1 MTQTKKERLTQMK
14 AYATAFIQGV
24 RTMDQRRHILEPL
37 VRDKEIKDALRI
49 KFEGTDGVR
58 AYNNLAPWLAQDLIG
73 DLARLFLDKK
83 EKAASFVNIYR
94 KASEPKM
101 YAALRKQF
109 SCLFDESSS
118 IPIAGLTEEQC
129 ASARSI
135 LRKKDRED
143 LVKSFEKG
151 WNSVSAA
158 KTDIERDSIAEKFK
172 KFRDKYHAHLE
183 MTPLGTDPR
192 PFDLS
197 ELNLIY
203 NDILTFADRYM
214 PAAFELARI
223 LTGTVHDVEVF
234 SNIHKKSGTT
244 MWRLLANL
252 PQSIN

>member
-1 MTQTKKERLTQMK
+1 
-14 AYATAFIQGV
+14 
-24 RTMDQRRHILEPL
+24 MDQRRHILEPL

-58 AYNNLAPWLAQDLIG
+58 AYNHLAPWLAQDLIG
-73 DLARLFLDKK
+73 DLARLFLD
-83 EKAASFVNIYR
+83 EDSKAASFVNIYR

-129 ASARSI
+129 ASARII
-135 LRKKDRED
+135 LREKDRED
-143 LVKSFEKG
+143 LGKSFEMG
-151 WNSVSAA
+151 WNFVSAA
-158 KTDIERDSIAEKFK
+158 KTDIDIERDSIVEKFR

-197 ELNLIY
+197 NLNVTY

-223 LTGTVHDVEVF
+223 LTGTVHDVEGF